1 MCLQI
6 ILTIIT
12 SSLEPAPFLHTPEL
26 TPSKHLRPSTLILVF
41 EIRSPRWERNR
52 GPYERE
58 DLSEL
63 TEPSVTGAT
72 YLGVP
77 PTGGFDNALITR
89 YGQSQYH
96 RQKAGGVSELLGV
109 QQLARGPYTAELAPF
124 GIAPIRGRG
133 RDEGFARRSGRSLSP
148 PKSPR

>member
-77 PTGGFDNALITR
+77 PTGGFDTALITR